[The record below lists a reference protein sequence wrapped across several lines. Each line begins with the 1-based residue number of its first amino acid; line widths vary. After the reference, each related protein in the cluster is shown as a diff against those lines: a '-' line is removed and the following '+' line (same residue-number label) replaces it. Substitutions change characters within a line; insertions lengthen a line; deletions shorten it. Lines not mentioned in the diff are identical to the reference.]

1 MATSKP
7 YALDPQHTPEP
18 ATTLESYLA
27 DCLARGLIDHALRA
41 SQDVDGQIRFY
52 LHPLN
57 ADGATPQF
65 VVTGN
70 SLVLDDGLSAIGA
83 GPAAVQAG
91 EAQAYGTPEL
101 PAED

>member
-18 ATTLESYLA
+18 APTLESYLA

-70 SLVLDDGLSAIGA
+70 SLVLDDGLSAVGA
-83 GPAAVQAG
+83 EAVQTA
-91 EAQAYGTPEL
+91 EARAYEANEL